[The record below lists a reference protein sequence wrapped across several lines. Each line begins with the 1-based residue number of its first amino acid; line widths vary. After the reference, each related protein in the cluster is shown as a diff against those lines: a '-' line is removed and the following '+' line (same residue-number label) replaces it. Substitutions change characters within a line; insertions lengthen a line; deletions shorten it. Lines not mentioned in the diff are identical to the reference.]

1 MIETTHND
9 VKITLAEDSEADK
22 WVFQLR
28 GRTRTAPSLFKAR
41 EAIDK
46 APKVEKEPFHEFE
59 AILGNYEGYHLVTV
73 TSYAGRNQNS
83 YASFEHEFWVLGS
96 KGKRHKV
103 PHHELFQA
111 SQHNQGV
118 ITEITVLEGEIK
130 ERQKDIQYLAGGL
143 HVIPTSDPNVEW
155 EELTERRQ
163 DILAQAKREAE
174 RRHTGT
180 GGLRL

>member
-1 MIETTHND
+1 MIETTYND

-111 SQHNQGV
+111 SQHNRNV
-118 ITEITVLEGEIK
+118 IADMAVLEEEIK
-130 ERQKDIQYLAGGL
+130 ERQKGIQRLAKDL
-143 HVIPTSDPNVEW
+143 HIIPTSDPNVEW
-155 EELTERRQ
+155 EELTERQ
-163 DILAQAKREAE
+163 QETVAQAKREVE
-174 RRHTGT
+174 RRHTG
-180 GGLRL
+180 GLRL